1 MSRLRIY
8 VDTSVVGGCG
18 DEEFAEESLALFN
31 MARKGEAFILVSD
44 LLAQELVHAPEK
56 VQNVLLSIPGEN
68 LEEIQRSGES
78 ERLCQ
83 AYLNAGVVSAQSKN
97 DAHHV
102 ALATIARADVIVSW
116 NFKHIVHFDKI
127 RYFNAVN
134 LREGYALIDI
144 RSPKE
149 IV

>member
-1 MSRLRIY
+1 MRRLRIY
-8 VDTSVVGGCG
+8 VDTSVVGGCC
-18 DEEFAEESLALFN
+18 DEEFAQESLALFE
-31 MARKGEAFILVSD
+31 MARRGEAIVLVSD
-44 LLAQELVHAPEK
+44 LLTQELAQAPEK
-56 VQNVLLSIPGEN
+56 VQNVLLSISGEN
-68 LEEIQRSGES
+68 LEEIRRSGES

-83 AYLNAGVVSAQSKN
+83 AYLDAGVVSAQSKN

-102 ALATIARADVIVSW
+102 AVATIARADVIVSW

-127 RYFNAVN
+127 RFFNAVN
-134 LREGYALIDI
+134 LREGYPAIEI